1 MHDNLVAVLVAVY
14 NGEKYLN
21 QLVESLLSQDH
32 SNTLIYIRDN
42 CSTDN
47 TPTMLLELQKRF
59 PAQIFLLESETN
71 VGVIGNFGALLE
83 KVNAPYVAF
92 CDCDD
97 FWLPNKISQ
106 TLAKMQE
113 LEEQYGTKTPLLVHT
128 DLTVVDENLKVID
141 PSFWRFSRLN
151 TSERC
156 QELPGLLVQNHVTGC
171 TMMINRALKELAAPI
186 PLNCVM
192 HDWWIALVAACF
204 GKIESIPQ
212 ATILYRQHS
221 SNDTGAKP
229 YGLRSYVKYHR
240 KRKKVMKE
248 KKTEQVKLLIE
259 RYGMQLTAEKRA
271 LLEAYLEM
279 QKASLPMKLGYM
291 FRYGFL
297 KSGFL
302 RNFILDH

>member
-1 MHDNLVAVLVAVY
+1 MNNNRVAILVAVY
-14 NGEKYLN
+14 NGEKYLD
-21 QLVESLLSQDH
+21 QLVKSLLKQDH
-32 SNTLIYIRDN
+32 SNIVIYIRDN
-42 CSTDN
+42 CSTDSS
-47 TPTMLLELQKRF
+47 PAILQKWQKRF
-59 PAQIFLLESETN
+59 PTKIFLHESETN

-83 KVNAPYVAF
+83 KVDAPYFAF

-97 FWLPNKISQ
+97 FWLPNKISK

-113 LEEQYGTKTPLLVHT
+113 LEKQYGADTPLLVHT
-128 DLTVVDENLKVID
+128 DLTVADENLKVID
-141 PSFWRFSRLN
+141 RSFWKFSCLN

-156 QELPGLLVQNHVTGC
+156 QKLPCLLVQNHVTGC
-171 TMMINRALKELAAPI
+171 TMLINRALKELAAPI

-204 GKIESIPQ
+204 GRIENIPQ
-212 ATILYRQHS
+212 STILYRQHS

-229 YGLRSYVKYHR
+229 YGLRSYAKHHH

-248 KKTEQVKLLIE
+248 KKTGQVKLLIE
-259 RYGMQLTAEKRA
+259 RYELQLTPQKHA
-271 LLEAYLEM
+271 LLEAYLGM
-279 QKASLPMKLGYM
+279 QHASLPRKLACM

-302 RNFILDH
+302 RNLILDH